1 MIMVFKDSWPQFP
14 VAKESVGIVVR
25 HSQDEDIY
33 QVYEAYSNLSLGTRQ
48 IVCSTTLKSFAACH
62 IAYTPYL
69 ARPNGNSN
77 DSFGSYKRDKHR

>member
-33 QVYEAYSNLSLGTRQ
+33 QVYEAYFSLSLGTR
-48 IVCSTTLKSFAACH
+48 
-62 IAYTPYL
+62 
-69 ARPNGNSN
+69 
-77 DSFGSYKRDKHR
+77 